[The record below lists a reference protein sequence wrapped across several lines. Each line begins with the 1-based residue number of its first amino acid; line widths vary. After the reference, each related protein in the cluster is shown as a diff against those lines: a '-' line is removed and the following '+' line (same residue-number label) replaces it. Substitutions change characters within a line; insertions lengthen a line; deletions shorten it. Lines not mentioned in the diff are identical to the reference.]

1 MYCAFIYLNVY
12 LNVFGN
18 SVRKI
23 KFYYNQTIKAS
34 TLSEDCVFYENISQ
48 VIFEIWIFPKNFRE
62 GQDKYF
68 MC

>member
-48 VIFEIWIFPKNFRE
+48 VIFEI
-62 GQDKYF
+62 
-68 MC
+68 